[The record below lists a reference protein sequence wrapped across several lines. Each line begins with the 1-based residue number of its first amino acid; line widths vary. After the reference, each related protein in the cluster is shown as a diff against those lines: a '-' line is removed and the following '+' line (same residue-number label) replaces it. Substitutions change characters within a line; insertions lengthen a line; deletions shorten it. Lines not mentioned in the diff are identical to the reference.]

1 MYTLYHQD
9 GTRSGAA
16 LLALAEGGLTYEVRN
31 IDISAY
37 AHQREEFVK
46 INPRG
51 LIPTLL
57 TDTGEVICETAAI
70 MMYVADRHR
79 LTDLAPLPQETGRGA
94 LHDWLFYHVGEVQE
108 AGKRN
113 AYSNRYSTDIADAS
127 RIKEKAQETL
137 LTRWQIVDKHLADN
151 GPYHLGERFSLVDLY
166 LAITAA
172 WLKVGDSRA
181 ALKRNN
187 NHFGLEDLPAVKRC
201 YDLVSARPKSGP
213 ILKRHDSGLQELL
226 ARSLPK

>member
-16 LLALAEGGLTYEVRN
+16 LLALEEGALNYELRI

-37 AHQREEFVK
+37 DHQHEAFLKV
-46 INPRG
+46 NPRG

-70 MMYVADRHR
+70 MVYVADHHQ
-79 LTDLAPLPQETGRGA
+79 LTDLAPLPHESGRG
-94 LHDWLFYHVGEVQE
+94 LLLDWLFYHVGEVQE
-108 AGKRN
+108 AGKRA
-113 AYSNRYSTDIADAS
+113 AYSQRYSTDIGDAP
-127 RIKEKAQETL
+127 RVAAKARETL
-137 LTRWQIVDKHLADN
+137 LARWQVVDKHLAEN

-172 WLKVGDSRA
+172 WLKLRGSGDDTTRRLS
-181 ALKRNN
+181 
-187 NHFGLEDLPAVKRC
+187 HFGLEDLPAVKRC
-201 YDLVSARPKSGP
+201 YDLVSARPKSKP
-213 ILKRHDSGLQELL
+213 ILERHDSGLKALL

>member
-16 LLALAEGGLTYEVRN
+16 LLALEEGGLTYELRDV
-31 IDISAY
+31 DISAY
-37 AHQREEFVK
+37 DHRREEFVK

-57 TDTGEVICETAAI
+57 TDTREVICETAAI
-70 MMYVADRHR
+70 MMYVADRHK
-79 LTDLAPLPQETGRGA
+79 LTDLAPLPEEAGRGA

-113 AYSNRYSTDIADAS
+113 AYSNRYSTDIADAP
-127 RIKEKAQETL
+127 RIRAKAQETL
-137 LTRWQIVDKHLADN
+137 LARWQIVDKHLADN

-172 WLKVGDSRA
+172 WLKVGDRRS
-181 ALKRNN
+181 
-187 NHFGLEDLPAVKRC
+187 HFGLEDLPAVKRC

-213 ILKRHDSGLQELL
+213 ILERHDSGLRALL
-226 ARSLPK
+226 ERSLPE

>member
-16 LLALAEGGLTYEVRN
+16 LLVLEEGGLTYELRD

-37 AHQREEFVK
+37 DHRREEYVK

-70 MMYVADRHR
+70 MMYVADRHK
-79 LTDLAPLPQETGRGA
+79 LNDLAPLPEEAGRGA

-113 AYSNRYSTDIADAS
+113 AYSNRYSTDIADAP
-127 RIKEKAQETL
+127 RIQAKAQETL
-137 LTRWQIVDKHLADN
+137 LARWQIVDKHLADN

-172 WLKVGDSRA
+172 WLKVGDPGDD
-181 ALKRNN
+181 LKQRRNP
-187 NHFGLEDLPAVKRC
+187 FGLEDLPAVKRC
-201 YDLVSARPKSGP
+201 CDLVSARPKSAP
-213 ILKRHDSGLQELL
+213 ILERHDSGLRSLL
-226 ARSLPK
+226 ARSLPE

>member
-16 LLALAEGGLTYEVRN
+16 LLALEEGGLDYRIRT

-37 AHQREEFVK
+37 EHQENDFVR

-57 TDTGEVICETAAI
+57 TDTREVISETAAI
-70 MMYVADRHR
+70 MLYVADRHQ
-79 LTDLAPLPQETGRGA
+79 LAQLAPLPQEPDRGK

-113 AYSNRYSTDIADAS
+113 AYANRYSTDISDTP
-127 RIKEKAQETL
+127 RIQEKAQQAL
-137 LTRWQIVDKHLADN
+137 LEKWRIVDQHLAEN
-151 GPYHLGERFSLVDLY
+151 GPFHLGERFSLVDLY

-172 WLKVGDSRA
+172 WLKPRDSRTR
-181 ALKRNN
+181 LQSGGST
-187 NHFGLEDLPAVKRC
+187 FILSDLPAVKRC
-201 YDLVSARPKSGP
+201 YDLVRERPKSRP
-213 ILKRHDSGLQELL
+213 ILERHDTGLRELM
-226 ARSLPK
+226 ARALPK

>member
-16 LLALAEGGLTYEVRN
+16 LLALAEGELVYEVRDV
-31 IDISAY
+31 DISAY
-37 AHQREEFVK
+37 DHQREEFLK

-70 MMYVADRHR
+70 MMYVADRHQ
-79 LTDLAPLPQETGRGA
+79 LTELAPLAQESGRGA

-127 RIKEKAQETL
+127 RIRDKATQTL
-137 LTRWQIVDKHLADN
+137 LERWQIVDKHLAEN
-151 GPYHLGERFSLVDLY
+151 GPYHLGERFSVVDLY

-172 WLKVGDSRA
+172 WLKLGDSRA
-181 ALKRNN
+181 SLKRDRVK
-187 NHFGLEDLPAVKRC
+187 FSLEDLPAVKRC
-201 YDLVSARPKSGP
+201 YDLVSARPKSKP
-213 ILKRHDSGLQELL
+213 ILERHDSGLRALL
-226 ARSLPK
+226 ARSLPE